1 MIVSALL
8 TSVGINFGLCI
19 LFLTLYSILRKQV
32 GNINVYAPR
41 LAVEGS
47 SKQTSRF
54 SLESLLPSPGWV
66 RRAWQASEEELLSSS
81 SLDVIVFVRIF
92 SFSLKLFS
100 LAGVVG
106 IFILLPIN
114 LCGTQLN
121 EIDISDIPYK
131 SLDQFSISN
140 VEDGSKRLWIHF
152 CAVYFISVVVCY
164 LLHDVQL
171 MPFDV
176 ESIMYTLHE
185 KYYEREAWVQFE
197 PVEYNYI
204 SLKRVQCFYA
214 SKPQPHQFTILVRGI
229 PVSDGSNINDTVDS
243 FFREYHSST
252 YLSHVVVRRTSKLHE
267 LISDAK
273 ELYRRL
279 IHLKSTSHQRNRESG
294 FFGKKVDLVNDYEK
308 KLEDLHETVRRGQS
322 DVSLSGEEVPAA
334 FVSFNS
340 RYGAAIGFQF
350 QQSIN
355 PTKWVT
361 EQAPEPS
368 DVYWPFFSTSFL
380 KRWIFKLLVLVASF
394 FLTVLFLIPVFLVQ
408 GLTNLNQLEKFFP
421 FLKGLLSIAFVSQVI
436 TGYLPSLILQLFLSM
451 VPPIMKI
458 FSSMQGFISNSE
470 IEKSACYKVL
480 WFTVW
485 NIFFANVLS
494 GSALTLFN
502 VFLDIK
508 NIPMKLAVAVPAQ
521 ASFFI
526 AYVVTSG
533 WTSLSSELFRMFPLI
548 WNYINCGRN
557 ANDEFDVPSF
567 PYHSEIPRVL
577 FFGLLGIIF
586 FFLAPLILPFLLAY
600 FFLGYVIYRNQ
611 FLNVYAPKYET
622 GGKYWPIVHNTMIFA
637 LILLQSIAVGTFGLK
652 KLPLASSLTIPLIV
666 LTLLFN
672 EYCRKR
678 FLPMF
683 KAYPAESLINKDRED
698 QNDPNIGIFLDEL
711 VNAYKDPALTPIR
724 YSQNDN
730 EHNAPLLEEA
740 RVSS

>member
-41 LAVEGS
+41 LAVEGN
-47 SKQTSRF
+47 SKQTSHF
-54 SLESLLPSPGWV
+54 SFESLLPSPGWV

-81 SLDVIVFVRIF
+81 SLDVVVFVRIF

-114 LCGTQLN
+114 FFGTQLN
-121 EIDISDIPYK
+121 EIDIYDIPYK

-164 LLHDVQL
+164 LLYD
-171 MPFDV
+171 
-176 ESIMYTLHE
+176 
-185 KYYEREAWVQFE
+185 
-197 PVEYNYI
+197 EYNYI
-204 SLKRVQCFYA
+204 SSKRVQCFYA
-214 SKPQPHQFTILVRGI
+214 SKPQPHLFTILVRGI
-229 PVSDGSNINDTVDS
+229 PLSDGSNINDTVES

-252 YLSHVVVRRTSKLHE
+252 YLSHVVVRRTSKLHD

-273 ELYRRL
+273 KLYKRL
-279 IHLKSTSHQRNRESG
+279 IHLKSMSHQRNRESG
-294 FFGKKVDLVNDYEK
+294 FFGKKVDLVNHYEK
-308 KLEDLHETVRRGQS
+308 KLEDLHENVRRGQS

-355 PTKWVT
+355 PTEWVT

-394 FLTVLFLIPVFLVQ
+394 FLIVLFLIPVFLVQ
-408 GLTNLNQLEKFFP
+408 GLTNLNQLETLFP
-421 FLKGLLSIAFVSQVI
+421 SLKGLLSIAFVSQVI

-458 FSSMQGFISNSE
+458 FSSMQGLISNSE

-533 WTSLSSELFRMFPLI
+533 WTSLSSELFRMFPLM
-548 WNYINCGRN
+548 WNYIKPCVRN

-622 GGKYWPIVHNTMIFA
+622 GGKYWPIVHNTMIFS
-637 LILLQSIAVGTFGLK
+637 LILTQSIAVGTFGLK

-683 KAYPAESLINKDRED
+683 KSYPAEILINKDRED
-698 QNDPNIGIFLDEL
+698 YNDPNIGIFLDEL
-711 VNAYKDPALTPIR
+711 VNAYKDPALMPIR

-740 RVSS
+740 RGSN